1 MSLLM
6 ESVVLITCLS
16 DIGIDIGIDIDI
28 DIGIDIDIDIG
39 IDIDIDGM
47 WGANEYEWR
56 KRMFGLGLLIVNI
69 ENIHIHIHIHIHDHD
84 VLYTYPQWIST
95 PKYAVLALRASLALT
110 QSSKRSSDTS
120 SPSPPSPLECR
131 TCG

>member
-16 DIGIDIGIDIDI
+16 DIGI

-69 ENIHIHIHIHIHDHD
+69 ENIHIHIHH
-84 VLYTYPQWIST
+84 T
-95 PKYAVLALRASLALT
+95 
-110 QSSKRSSDTS
+110 
-120 SPSPPSPLECR
+120 
-131 TCG
+131 